1 MRCLGGNIDRL
12 GTGCTVKDG
21 TWLVWQEEWWCLLIV
36 LKTQEEALRWLQWE
50 EIGEEREFV
59 FVHVAFY
66 LGIGNGCS
74 LRG

>member
-1 MRCLGGNIDRL
+1 M
-12 GTGCTVKDG
+12 VAPF
-21 TWLVWQEEWWCLLIV
+21 IV

-50 EIGEEREFV
+50 EIGEERELI
-59 FVHVAFY
+59 FVHVEFY